1 MHASN
6 CAQEKNKNG
15 LKLESYEEKRIR
27 IVIEPIVAWQASALQ
42 FEVTDSTKMYKCN
55 VIESFVIF
63 TTKYSY

>member
-1 MHASN
+1 MHACN

-42 FEVTDSTKMYKCN
+42 FEVIDSTKMYKCN
-55 VIESFVIF
+55 VI
-63 TTKYSY
+63 